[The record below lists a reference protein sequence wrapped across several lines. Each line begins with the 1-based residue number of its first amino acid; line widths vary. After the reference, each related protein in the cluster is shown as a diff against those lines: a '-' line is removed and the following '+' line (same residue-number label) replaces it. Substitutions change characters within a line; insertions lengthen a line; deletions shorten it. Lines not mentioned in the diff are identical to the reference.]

1 MVNQQGNGL
10 RQNCLNHMH
19 NVQLQVQQKAD
30 NLNYHE
36 VQCKSLDSQKGKT
49 EKEKKNRRGKKE
61 SLIMTIQIF
70 GLHMSH
76 VLHGLSLS
84 FHIKLSDIYIT
95 KNNTI
100 ITIIH

>member
-1 MVNQQGNGL
+1 MY
-10 RQNCLNHMH
+10 

-36 VQCKSLDSQKGKT
+36 VQCKSLGSQKGKT
-49 EKEKKNRRGKKE
+49 EKEKKNRRRRKKD

-76 VLHGLSLS
+76 VTCIAWSLPI
-84 FHIKLSDIYIT
+84 FPYK
-95 KNNTI
+95 I
-100 ITIIH
+100 IPTYT